1 MPSGVGHALGGV
13 IVGLVGERPTH
24 SMRTYRLLG
33 WLSVAAC
40 APDLDF
46 FWGRHGAETH
56 SIGAALIVGLAV
68 LAVTRGREV
77 KLAAMVAL
85 AWSSHV
91 LFDWLGSDDTPP
103 LGVMALWPFTD
114 SYYFARAYIFDAIS
128 RRYWLPGFV
137 MHNAIAVIKEIA
149 ILGSITGVIWWWRR
163 RGGEVQGGA
172 GR

>member
-1 MPSGVGHALGGV
+1 M
-13 IVGLVGERPTH
+13 GLVAERPTH
-24 SMRTYRLLG
+24 STRTYRLLG
-33 WLSVAAC
+33 WLAVAAC

-56 SIGAALIVGLAV
+56 SLGAALMVGLAV
-68 LAVTRGREV
+68 LAVTRGREA
-77 KLAAMVAL
+77 KLAVMVAL

-137 MHNAIAVIKEIA
+137 MHNAVAVLKEIA
-149 ILGSITGVIWWWRR
+149 ILGPIVAAIVWRR
-163 RGGEVQGGA
+163 ARHLTKA
-172 GR
+172 P